1 MRVRSRFAHALIAR
15 ALDEQLAVRVRTDR
29 CSVMLYHSQVFV
41 TSRLF
46 VDTQALLA
54 NSTCTQTWESASVG
68 LFASALATTGITKG
82 LRRLKAKTTSTSHD
96 TSQDALIARG
106 RFTAQVHVAGVMV
119 FPAPHVLCVHGV
131 TEGRVISH
139 SAFFSDAV
147 YISRHELAP

>member
-1 MRVRSRFAHALIAR
+1 MCVLH
-15 ALDEQLAVRVRTDR
+15 
-29 CSVMLYHSQVFV
+29 HSFGLPGVCNQSTVV
-41 TSRLF
+41 GTQGLLNAATPYLTSEKE
-46 VDTQALLA
+46 
-54 NSTCTQTWESASVG
+54 WESATRFS
-68 LFASALATTGITKG
+68 FALALATKG
-82 LRRLKAKTTSTSHD
+82 VTEGLSLFSLRR